1 MSSQR
6 PPATLLLAED
16 LEDDVFIMRRAL
28 KASGILNPLAVVS
41 DGRELLAYLGG
52 SGQYQDRETFPV
64 PFLLFLDLKM
74 PYHDGFECLEFI
86 CQSPTLK
93 HIPVVVLTSSAQEKD
108 QSRAYKLGAR
118 TYLVKPPRP
127 GDLLGIVASLEPH
140 FIGSYGNSPFL
151 LGQATTRPER
161 TRRIDLSGM

>member
-1 MSSQR
+1 MKSQQ

-28 KASGILNPLAVVS
+28 KAAGILNPLAVVS

-52 SGQYQDRETFPV
+52 HGPYHDRETFPA

-86 CQSPTLK
+86 GQSPLLK
-93 HIPVVVLTSSAQEKD
+93 HIPVVVLTSSAQERD

-127 GDLLGIVASLEPH
+127 ADLLSIVSSLESH
-140 FIGSYGNSPFL
+140 FIGSYGDSPFL
-151 LGQATTRPER
+151 LGQRSTVSEKK
-161 TRRIDLSGM
+161 G